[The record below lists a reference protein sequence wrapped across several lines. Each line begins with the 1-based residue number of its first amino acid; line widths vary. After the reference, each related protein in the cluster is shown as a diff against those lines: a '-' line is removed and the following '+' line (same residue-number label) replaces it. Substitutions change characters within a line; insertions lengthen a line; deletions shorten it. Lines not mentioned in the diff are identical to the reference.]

1 MALDGSC
8 DDLYGPQNYVNTV
21 NYSDNE
27 NDFQTLKLDEALF
40 ENSSSRSRS
49 EAQLSTAVSAGLQE
63 KALKL
68 DDLSNERVLEF
79 YDLHTPKNSP
89 RRKNRVSCSTGDLVS
104 EPSPSLSARNVKRV
118 LLTESPL
125 VNQQPEQI
133 LTVTIEHTAA
143 DCTESHNIEKSDN
156 AVVNEQTT
164 ITSTHAID
172 QMEVTTM
179 PSTDTTSLQEA
190 DNISCISKDS
200 LREATGT
207 PDSGVVIQDDNKSAQ
222 GDSSVKPD
230 DTSDGSVT
238 TDSKSDTLSVHSS
251 AQNPLTLPAIDS
263 IENEEPTVSI
273 NHDEESMVSSN
284 YDEEPTEIINDTVWE
299 TVADRKKRYLQTI
312 EHSKILRKSLTESQ
326 STDMASDS
334 LTQADFDS
342 RNSEEEEQS
351 GTLSSSTPMVNL
363 TSPEEPKT
371 SLRDDSSSN
380 SDMKEIQSP
389 LVSIKLL
396 PHDNITQTCHTNPL
410 ISDHDSSDEDCEM
423 VQPSAV
429 AVHRAPVKCGTQDT
443 VQKRV
448 SRPSL
453 QRTLN
458 HKQDNPSLSDDSS
471 DEDCEMVQP
480 IATVVYKSPVKS
492 GSEDTV
498 QKRVTYPPLQS
509 TLNHKQDSLLLS
521 DHDSSDDDCEMVQP
535 SAVAVAPVRSGNQ
548 NTVQKRIS
556 HPPLQRTLHRKQTRA
571 SHPPFNMTL
580 NELTINSV
588 VQQRAKKLRHKPSLK
603 SIVEEDTDYIHHTI
617 IP

>member
-8 DDLYGPQNYVNTV
+8 DDLYTPQNYVNTM

-40 ENSSSRSRS
+40 ENISSRSRS

-63 KALKL
+63 KAMKL
-68 DDLSNERVLEF
+68 DDLSNEKVLEF

-104 EPSPSLSARNVKRV
+104 EPSPSLSARNSNIRQV
-118 LLTESPL
+118 LHTESPL

-133 LTVTIEHTAA
+133 LTVTIEHT
-143 DCTESHNIEKSDN
+143 DCTENHDVEKKDS
-156 AVVNEQTT
+156 AIVYKQLQTT
-164 ITSTHAID
+164 ITGAHAID

-190 DNISCISKDS
+190 DMSCISKDS

-207 PDSGVVIQDDNKSAQ
+207 PDSGVVMHDDIKSQ

-230 DTSDGSVT
+230 NTSDDSVT

-251 AQNPLTLPAIDS
+251 VQNSLTPPAIDS
-263 IENEEPTVSI
+263 IENTEPIVAI
-273 NHDEESMVSSN
+273 NN
-284 YDEEPTEIINDTVWE
+284 DEEPTEIIDDITIWE
-299 TVADRKKRYLQTI
+299 TVADRKKRYLQTVK
-312 EHSKILRKSLTESQ
+312 HSKIPRKSSTESQ
-326 STDMASDS
+326 SSDMASCS
-334 LTQADFDS
+334 LTRLQADFDC
-342 RNSEEEEQS
+342 RNSDEEPT
-351 GTLSSSTPMVNL
+351 GTLSSSKPMLNP
-363 TSPEEPKT
+363 SPEEPKP
-371 SLRDDSSSN
+371 LLKDDSSSN
-380 SDMKEIQSP
+380 SDMEEMQSP
-389 LVSIKLL
+389 LVSTKLL
-396 PHDNITQTCHTNPL
+396 PCDNVTQTCHTNPL
-410 ISDHDSSDEDCEM
+410 LSDYDSSDEDCEM

-429 AVHRAPVKCGTQDT
+429 AVHRAPIKSGIQDT

-448 SRPSL
+448 SRQPL

-458 HKQDNPSLSDDSS
+458 HKQNSPSLSDDDSS

-480 IATVVYKSPVKS
+480 SATVVYRSPVKS
-492 GSEDTV
+492 GGEDTV
-498 QKRVTYPPLQS
+498 QKRVS
-509 TLNHKQDSLLLS
+509 WQDSPLLS

-535 SAVAVAPVRSGNQ
+535 SAVAMSRASVKTGTQ
-548 NTVQKRIS
+548 VQKRIS
-556 HPPLQRTLHRKQTRA
+556 HPPLQRKANHKQARA
-571 SHPPFNMTL
+571 SHPPLKTSNH
-580 NELTINSV
+580 EQTINGT

-603 SIVEEDTDYIHHTI
+603 SIVEEDGDYTHHTI